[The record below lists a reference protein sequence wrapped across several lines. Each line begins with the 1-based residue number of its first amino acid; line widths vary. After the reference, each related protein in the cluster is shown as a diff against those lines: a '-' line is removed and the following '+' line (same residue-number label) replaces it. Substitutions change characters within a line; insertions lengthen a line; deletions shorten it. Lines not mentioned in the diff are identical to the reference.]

1 MIQNVERIS
10 PETKVSAAGPSTPVK
25 AAESALEK
33 NTARDAAAQPKSSPD
48 ALSSPDVKV
57 ILNGEEQKQAEKK
70 EKEALEEK
78 DVKDLAEQLN
88 EYMSELNCNL
98 QFNYYEKLGRLGV
111 KMINRD
117 TQEIIK
123 EFPPEKLLEAME
135 KTKEWIG
142 MFLDKKV

>member
-10 PETKVSAAGPSTPVK
+10 PETKVSAAGPAAPVK
-25 AAESALEK
+25 AVESTLEK
-33 NTARDAAAQPKSSPD
+33 NAARDTAAQPKHPSD
-48 ALSSPDVKV
+48 ALHSPDVKV

-70 EKEALEEK
+70 EKETLEEK
-78 DVKDLAEQLN
+78 DVKGLAEQLN

-117 TQEIIK
+117 TQEVIK

>member
-1 MIQNVERIS
+1 MMQNVERM
-10 PETKVSAAGPSTPVK
+10 TADAKVSAARPSAPVK
-25 AAESALEK
+25 AAEEFGEK
-33 NTARDAAAQPKSSPD
+33 NAARETAEQPRNLADS
-48 ALSSPDVKV
+48 LQSPDVKV

-70 EKEALEEK
+70 EKEELQEE
-78 DVKDLAEQLN
+78 DVKGLAEQLN
-88 EYMSELNCNL
+88 EYMEQLNCNL

-117 TQEIIK
+117 TQEVIK

-142 MFLDKKV
+142 VFLDKKI

>member
-1 MIQNVERIS
+1 MMQTVERMAA
-10 PETKVSAAGPSTPVK
+10 ETKVSAARPAAPVK
-25 AAESALEK
+25 AVESSTEK
-33 NTARDAAAQPKSSPD
+33 NAAQETSSQPQSSLD
-48 ALSSPDVKV
+48 SMHSPDVKV

-70 EKEALEEK
+70 EKEELEEK

-88 EYMSELNCNL
+88 EYMDELNCNL

-117 TQEIIK
+117 TQEVIK

-142 MFLDKKV
+142 MFLDQKI